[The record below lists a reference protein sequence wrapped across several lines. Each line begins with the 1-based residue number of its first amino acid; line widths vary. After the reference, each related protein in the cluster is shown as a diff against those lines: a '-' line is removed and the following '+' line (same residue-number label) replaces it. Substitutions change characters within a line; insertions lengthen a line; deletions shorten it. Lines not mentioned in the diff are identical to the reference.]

1 MSDQRLERL
10 ERRLACAERDLASG
24 RRAVRR
30 GGAIAATVVC
40 GALLMALRA
49 PAPGPGPLTVKVPF
63 VVQDR
68 SGKVLLQVEDSK
80 GEGRGIIIKNIAGTS
95 VAGIYSAHDGGQ
107 VKVNAPNGAAA
118 GSATMWITKEGTPR
132 LELDGPGDLALA
144 TLGVFEKKTQLN
156 LFNQG
161 GANVVKLAEQT
172 NGAGLVMALSA
183 DETASSA
190 LGANDAGQAGVR
202 LKAGGKVLAE
212 LGAAEKGNARLK
224 IWGTQGAPVAMIGAS
239 ADGSG
244 GAVVINSGE
253 GKLRGALAAAGGG
266 QLHLWGTGET
276 ALAHLGVDGERGTM
290 RIYNKAGGSVV
301 LIEESAHG
309 SGHVAVTDPSGAA
322 AAEMGYN
329 GTGIVRAL
337 GPGGKID
344 YLRGPM

>member
-1 MSDQRLERL
+1 MSDQRLEQL

-49 PAPGPGPLTVKVPF
+49 PAPGPEPLTVKVPF
-63 VVQDR
+63 VVLDR
-68 SGKVLLQVEDSK
+68 SGRALMQVDEQ
-80 GEGRGIIIKNIAGTS
+80 GARRGLVVANEAGDP
-95 VAGIYSAHDGGQ
+95 VAGLMSEQEGGEI
-107 VKVNAPNGAAA
+107 KVNALGGRGH
-118 GSATMWITKEGTPR
+118 GSAKMFISKDGTPR
-132 LELDGPGDLALA
+132 LELDGPGDVPLA
-144 TLGVFEKKTQLN
+144 TLGVYEKKTRFN
-156 LFNQG
+156 IFNQA
-161 GANVVKLAEQT
+161 GANVAQMAEQS
-172 NGAGLVMALSA
+172 NAAGMVVAYSA
-183 DETASSA
+183 DQTASSA

-202 LKAGGKVLAE
+202 IKAGGKVLAE

-244 GAVVINSGE
+244 GAVVVNSGE
-253 GKLRGALAAAGGG
+253 GKLRGALQAANGGG
-266 QLHLWGTGET
+266 QLHVWGTGET
-276 ALAHLGVDGERGTM
+276 ALAHVGVEGERGTM

-301 LIEESAHG
+301 WMDESAQG
-309 SGHVAVTDPSGAA
+309 SGHVAVADPSGAA